1 MHNLSNWQRLKRLMI
16 TIAGYVE
23 KEALLVGME
32 TGVSYLKGN
41 LATSSK
47 V

>member
-1 MHNLSNWQRLKRLMI
+1 MQIKTGHKMHHLSHEQKLKRLMI

-32 TGVSYLKGN
+32 TGV
-41 LATSSK
+41 T
-47 V
+47 